1 VYSFIVEANK
11 RRWLCQNPKFYAD
24 FEGNSGKGCAEDTAM
39 EVLKLQ
45 KDSIQGV
52 IIDLWT
58 MEEDPWTKR

>member
-11 RRWLCQNPKFYAD
+11 RRYGYVKIPSFMLTLK
-24 FEGNSGKGCAEDTAM
+24 EIVAEDTAM